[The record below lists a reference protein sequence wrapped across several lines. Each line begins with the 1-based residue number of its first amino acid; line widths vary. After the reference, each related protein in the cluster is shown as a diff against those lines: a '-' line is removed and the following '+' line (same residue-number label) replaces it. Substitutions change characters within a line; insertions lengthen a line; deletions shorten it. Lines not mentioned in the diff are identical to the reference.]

1 MTEIKNEQKKD
12 LTPSRSL
19 IGRAR
24 AVDRIWTVVFYLVA
38 LFFLL
43 LLFAFAGYVIIKGFA
58 GATPEMFRFDRNGI
72 GNYFF
77 NTIYLVFLS
86 LLISVPIG
94 VMGGIYM
101 AEYARDNAFTKFLR
115 IAIETLSS
123 LPSIVVGL
131 FGYLIFLVATHSQPS
146 LLAVSFIDYILVAI
160 LSLPLMT
167 TTTEDALRNLPPS
180 YKLGS
185 LGMGATLRQT
195 IQSVLIPACVP
206 RIITGIILA
215 AGRGFGEAAALLYTS
230 GSDTNIK
237 WDPRAWVNPSLNPF
251 NPLRRGGT
259 LSLKIWSSFT
269 ASVGAED
276 VANLSA
282 AILMILVLSF
292 SLLAHYLEGRIRK
305 KMGDTK

>member
-1 MTEIKNEQKKD
+1 MTELKNESKVRVEVDQG
-12 LTPSRSL
+12 R
-19 IGRAR
+19 IQRAR
-24 AVDRIWTVVFYLVA
+24 AVDNVWTVIFYLVA

-43 LLFAFAGYVIIKGFA
+43 LLFAFAGYVIIKGFT
-58 GATPEMFRFDRNGI
+58 GAKPEMFKFDRNGV

-77 NTIYLVFLS
+77 NTVYLVFLS

-131 FGYLIFLVATHSQPS
+131 FGYLIFLVATNSQPN
-146 LLAVSFIDYILVAI
+146 LLVGAICVAI

-167 TTTEDALRNLPPS
+167 TTTEDALRSLPPS

-185 LGMGATLRQT
+185 MGMGATLRQT

-206 RIITGIILA
+206 RIITGVILA
-215 AGRGFGEAAALLYTS
+215 AGRGFGEAAALLYTT

-237 WDPRAWVNPSLNPF
+237 WNPASWVNPSLNPF

-259 LSLKIWSSFT
+259 LSLKIWTSFT

-276 VANLSA
+276 IANLSS
-282 AILMILVLSF
+282 AILMIMVLSF
-292 SLLAHYLEGRIRK
+292 SILAHYLEGRVKK
-305 KMGDTK
+305 KMGETK

>member
-1 MTEIKNEQKKD
+1 MTEIKNEQTKD
-12 LTPSRSL
+12 LTPSRGL
-19 IGRAR
+19 IGRAK

-101 AEYARDNAFTKFLR
+101 AEYAKDNAFTKFLR

-146 LLAVSFIDYILVAI
+146 LLAGSICVAI

-167 TTTEDALRNLPPS
+167 TTTEDALRSLPPS

-206 RIITGIILA
+206 RIITGVILA

-237 WDPRAWVNPSLNPF
+237 SLSEN
-251 NPLRRGGT
+251 LVLLHGVRRRGGCCQPECGDSDDSGAV
-259 LSLKIWSSFT
+259 LLPACALPGGENPEEDGRYQVSLW
-269 ASVGAED
+269 ED
-276 VANLSA
+276 
-282 AILMILVLSF
+282 
-292 SLLAHYLEGRIRK
+292 K
-305 KMGDTK
+305 KR

>member
-1 MTEIKNEQKKD
+1 MTEIKNEQTKD
-12 LTPSRSL
+12 LTPSRGL
-19 IGRAR
+19 IGRAK

-101 AEYARDNAFTKFLR
+101 AEYAKDNAFTKFLR

-131 FGYLIFLVATHSQPS
+131 FGYLIFLV
-146 LLAVSFIDYILVAI
+146 
-160 LSLPLMT
+160 
-167 TTTEDALRNLPPS
+167 R
-180 YKLGS
+180 
-185 LGMGATLRQT
+185 
-195 IQSVLIPACVP
+195 
-206 RIITGIILA
+206 
-215 AGRGFGEAAALLYTS
+215 
-230 GSDTNIK
+230 
-237 WDPRAWVNPSLNPF
+237 
-251 NPLRRGGT
+251 
-259 LSLKIWSSFT
+259 
-269 ASVGAED
+269 
-276 VANLSA
+276 
-282 AILMILVLSF
+282 
-292 SLLAHYLEGRIRK
+292 
-305 KMGDTK
+305 

>member
-1 MTEIKNEQKKD
+1 MTEIKNEQTKD
-12 LTPSRSL
+12 LTPSRGL
-19 IGRAR
+19 IGRAK
-24 AVDRIWTVVFYLVA
+24 AVDRTWTVVFYLVA

-101 AEYARDNAFTKFLR
+101 AEYAKDNAFTKFLR

-146 LLAVSFIDYILVAI
+146 LLAGSICVAI

-167 TTTEDALRNLPPS
+167 TTTEDALRSLPPS

-206 RIITGIILA
+206 RIITGVILA

-237 WDPRAWVNPSLNPF
+237 WNPHAWINPSLNPF

>member
-1 MTEIKNEQKKD
+1 MTEIKNEQTKD
-12 LTPSRSL
+12 LTPSRGL
-19 IGRAR
+19 IGRAK

-101 AEYARDNAFTKFLR
+101 AEYAKDNAFTKFLR
-115 IAIETLSS
+115 IAIETLS
-123 LPSIVVGL
+123 
-131 FGYLIFLVATHSQPS
+131 
-146 LLAVSFIDYILVAI
+146 
-160 LSLPLMT
+160 
-167 TTTEDALRNLPPS
+167 TTEDALRSLPPS

-206 RIITGIILA
+206 RIITGVILA

-237 WDPRAWVNPSLNPF
+237 WNPHAWINPSLNPF

>member
-1 MTEIKNEQKKD
+1 M
-12 LTPSRSL
+12 
-19 IGRAR
+19 
-24 AVDRIWTVVFYLVA
+24 FYLVA

-101 AEYARDNAFTKFLR
+101 AEYAKDNAFTKFLR

-146 LLAVSFIDYILVAI
+146 LLAGSICVAI

-167 TTTEDALRNLPPS
+167 TTTEDALRSLPPS

-206 RIITGIILA
+206 RIITGVILA

-237 WDPRAWVNPSLNPF
+237 WNPHAWINPSLNPF

-305 KMGDTK
+305 KGG

>member
-1 MTEIKNEQKKD
+1 MTEVKNESKVRVEVDQGRI
-12 LTPSRSL
+12 S
-19 IGRAR
+19 RAR
-24 AVDRIWTVVFYLVA
+24 AVDNAWTVIFYLVA
-38 LFFLL
+38 LFFLV
-43 LLFAFAGYVIIKGFA
+43 LLFAFAGYVIIRGFA
-58 GATPEMFRFDRNGI
+58 GADPDMFRFDRNGI

-77 NTIYLVFLS
+77 NTVYLVFLS

-101 AEYARDNAFTKFLR
+101 AEYAKDNAFTKFLR

-131 FGYLIFLVATHSQPS
+131 FGYLIFLVATNSQPN
-146 LLAVSFIDYILVAI
+146 LLVGAICVAI

-167 TTTEDALRNLPPS
+167 TTTEDALRSLPPS

-185 LGMGATLRQT
+185 MGMGATLRQT

-206 RIITGIILA
+206 RIITGVILA
-215 AGRGFGEAAALLYTS
+215 AGRGFGEAAALLYTT

-237 WDPRAWVNPSLNPF
+237 WNPAAWVNPSLNPF

-259 LSLKIWSSFT
+259 LSLKIWTSFT

-276 VANLSA
+276 VANLSS
-282 AILMILVLSF
+282 AILMIMVLSF
-292 SLLAHYLEGRIRK
+292 SLLAHYLEGRIKK